1 MIKNKMNKLILL
13 FGGLTLVG
21 LASCTDLT
29 EEALDGTIQSASSG
43 TVDTGGYLKAA
54 VNGLNEFAG
63 NGNMFALNEMST
75 DIMAGPTRGGDWDDN
90 GAWRQIHM
98 QTWTKAHAHV
108 RDSWNILLSQVY
120 NCNQVIDN
128 SASATEITQ
137 AKFLRAWYYYNIVDL
152 FGQAPYREKGSD
164 LNTDAKVWQRADA
177 TNFIIS
183 ELESILASLPA
194 RSADASLINKDAA
207 NFLLAKLYLNKAV
220 FTSTTPAGPYT
231 FAPADMTKVVS
242 HVDAINSTIAPDYWD
257 NFKPDNNTSP
267 EILFSYKNTRG
278 SGSNMQ
284 SRWRMGTHYNQYPSG
299 WNGFAVIGEF
309 YNTFSPSDRRIKN
322 EDASVI
328 SNFGNAAGI
337 IVGQVRNG
345 KNRDQF
351 GRDQDD
357 NKVKYTT
364 LAANT
369 LDVLDRN
376 NKKLVFGDINNLII
390 SGAAIEGEGYRPMKY
405 IPDAANLDNPEN
417 DFVLFRYADALLMKA
432 EAIKRGG
439 AAGSGMSV
447 AAIQAALTTGR
458 TGISTPTDLTSLDG
472 IYKARGNELWFEG
485 WRRNDMIRFG
495 KYLAAKKL
503 KTAVSDAK
511 VVLFPIPA
519 NALLNPNLK
528 QNTGY

>member
-21 LASCTDLT
+21 LASCTDLR

-43 TVDTGGYLKAA
+43 SVDTGGYLKAA
-54 VNGLNEFAG
+54 VSGLNEFSG

-75 DIMAGPTRGGDWDDN
+75 DILAGPTRGGDWDDN

-120 NCNQVIDN
+120 NCNQVIYN
-128 SASATEITQ
+128 SASATEIIQ
-137 AKFLRAWYYYNIVDL
+137 ARFLRAFYYYNIVDL

-164 LNTDAKVWQRADA
+164 LNSDAKVWSRADA
-177 TNFIIS
+177 TNFVIT
-183 ELESILASLPA
+183 ELEAIVGSLPA
-194 RSADASLINKDAA
+194 RAADASVINKDAA

-220 FTSTTPAGPYT
+220 FTSSTPAGPYT
-231 FAPADMTKVVS
+231 FAAADMTKVVQY
-242 HVDAINSTIAPDYWD
+242 VDAINSSIAPDYWD
-257 NFKPDNNTSP
+257 NFKPDNDTSP

-278 SGSNMQ
+278 NGSNMQ

-309 YNTFSPSDRRIKN
+309 YNTFNPSDRRIKN
-322 EDASVI
+322 DDASVI
-328 SNFGNAAGI
+328 SNFGNVAGI

-345 KNRDQF
+345 KNHDQF

-369 LDVLDRN
+369 LNVLDRN
-376 NKKLVFGDINNLII
+376 NHNLIFGDINNLII

-432 EAIKRGG
+432 EANARMNN
-439 AAGSGMSV
+439 AAANATIASLLS
-447 AAIQAALTTGR
+447 AR
-458 TGISTPTDLTSLDG
+458 TGITTPTDLSGLDG
-472 IYKARGNELWFEG
+472 IYKARGNELWLEG

-495 KYLAAKKL
+495 KYTAAKKL
-503 KTAVSDAK
+503 KPTVSDAK

-528 QNTGY
+528 QNDGY